1 MAARGVNKVIVVGN
15 LGRDPE
21 VRYTP
26 GGDAI
31 ANLTVAT
38 SEAWKDKQ
46 TGEQKEITEW
56 HRVVAYGRL
65 AQIMGEYLRKGSKV
79 YIEGSL
85 RTRQW
90 EKDGQKH
97 YTTEIRC
104 NEMQML
110 DSARGGSGSASY
122 DEGGSSNQ
130 NYGGGGQ
137 PAARR
142 QAPQNQPAM
151 ADDGFSDPPFD
162 EDIPF

>member
-1 MAARGVNKVIVVGN
+1 MASRGVNKVIIVGN

-38 SEAWKDKQ
+38 SESWKDKQ
-46 TGEQKEITEW
+46 TGEPKEITEW

-110 DSARGGSGSASY
+110 DSARSGGGSSSY
-122 DEGGSSNQ
+122 DEGGGS
-130 NYGGGGQ
+130 YGGGGNQQ
-137 PAARR
+137 PARR
-142 QAPQNQPAM
+142 PASNQSAPAM
-151 ADDGFSDPPFD
+151 ADEGFNDPPFD

>member
-1 MAARGVNKVIVVGN
+1 MATKGVNKVIIVGN
-15 LGRDPE
+15 LGKDPE

-26 GGDAI
+26 SGDAI

-38 SEAWKDKQ
+38 SESWKDKQ
-46 TGEQKEITEW
+46 TGEAKEIVEW

-110 DSARGGSGSASY
+110 DAKPASVNKEAADAGGS
-122 DEGGSSNQ
+122 Q
-130 NYGGGGQ
+130 
-137 PAARR
+137 
-142 QAPQNQPAM
+142 
-151 ADDGFSDPPFD
+151 FSDEPPF